1 MATALHARDA
11 TRHHS
16 RRTPAAGPSA
26 QREGACRAPCDCVY
40 AARESERASETACAR
55 ASTDRQA
62 TAPHAPVDSSAVDR
76 QRSRTQDLE
85 MPPSQEKKKCRGK
98 GRGVG
103 PAAGCLG
110 RGAGARDAA
119 RRLLAGRWRM
129 LLARWVRARP
139 NAAAQASPSS
149 GAQHRTFGCA
159 RACARPRAV
168 CVRGMRV
175 RRRAPMPSVRPAA
188 PMRVVRAGA
197 NVACSRGTA
206 LCAGVRH
213 LQLVRANER
222 CGRAL

>member
-1 MATALHARDA
+1 MTGR
-11 TRHHS
+11 
-16 RRTPAAGPSA
+16 
-26 QREGACRAPCDCVY
+26 
-40 AARESERASETACAR
+40 
-55 ASTDRQA
+55 
-62 TAPHAPVDSSAVDR
+62 DR
-76 QRSRTQDLE
+76 QRSRTQRDAKPVIARSKKE
-85 MPPSQEKKKCRGK
+85 KMPWHGA
-98 GRGVG
+98 GGV
-103 PAAGCLG
+103 PAAGCPG

-197 NVACSRGTA
+197 YVACSRGTA